1 MKSFLST
8 IRFSTPY
15 KWSERGLILKH
26 AVFLFFVS
34 TALFF
39 AIYSYFLYRFLPM
52 LTISDFPLPQPSA
65 KPATDYGKDD
75 DKKMQEILY
84 FYETNLKAI
93 MPSLPDLLLF
103 CLSLSV
109 DCILFGG
116 KMSVFRYYYTIFAL
130 IKNSVTICLILKNAK
145 YTGFSITSLG
155 FVKKRELPNLDDISE
170 IFDWFYL
177 AFLKI
182 APLWSLHNF
191 LYLPTVLAIVKFY
204 KNVQDF
210 QCYVN
215 VKMVKMKKM
224 YQCLVLLLKIF
235 YKVLFFLLLFYALL
249 ASAIAIFIGFWLG
262 IAIIPLFFAYIAFL
276 NGLMGIPFQYIAL
289 YCFNKPIK
297 KKKPLAELRDKETN
311 EDLIAELEKDKGKN
325 EEINDDRI
333 STNIWKQKNKKLVLT
348 RQKNFA
354 RLKYGIVLAYLC
366 LKVQTLFFENYN
378 WRETMKFYF
387 YPPNLG
393 FNIYRIDVGLMIDN
407 YINYITLILNLI

>member
-1 MKSFLST
+1 
-8 IRFSTPY
+8 
-15 KWSERGLILKH
+15 
-26 AVFLFFVS
+26 
-34 TALFF
+34 
-39 AIYSYFLYRFLPM
+39 M

-75 DKKMQEILY
+75 DQKMQEILY

-116 KMSVFRYYYTIFAL
+116 KMSALRYYYTIFAL
-130 IKNSVTICLILKNAK
+130 IKNSATICLILKNAK

-155 FVKKRELPNLDDISE
+155 FIKKKELPNFDDISE
-170 IFDWFYL
+170 IFNWFYL

-191 LYLPTVLAIVKFY
+191 LYLPTVLAFVKFY

-215 VKMVKMKKM
+215 MKIVKMKKI
-224 YQCLVLLLKIF
+224 YQCLVLLLKIV
-235 YKVLFFLLLFYALL
+235 YKVLFFLLLFYAIL
-249 ASAIAIFIGFWLG
+249 ASLIAIFIGFWIG
-262 IAIIPLFFAYIAFL
+262 IVIIPLFFCFIVFF
-276 NGLMGIPFQYIAL
+276 NGFMGIPFQYIAL

-297 KKKPLAELRDKETN
+297 KKKLLNEEKDKETN
-311 EDLIAELEKDKGKN
+311 ENLISDKEKDQEKN
-325 EEINDDRI
+325 EEINDNRL
-333 STNIWKQKNKKLVLT
+333 SNVWKQKNKKLVLT

-378 WRETMKFYF
+378 WKETMKFYF